1 MKNIAF
7 YCLLLFCLLFAAPA
21 LQAQQELYSR
31 VKIFTGNDGMALL
44 AGLGLPVDH
53 CDYKQG
59 AYLVGEFS
67 ESELKLVEASGFIY
81 EVLQP
86 DMAEFYRR
94 RNEKPVQTPEKSAEV
109 QGMCQPVLSNF
120 PTPTHFQL
128 GSMGGFFTYTE
139 MLAHLDTM
147 HSLFSGLIS
156 AIQPIEGFATQE
168 GNPVYWVKISD
179 NPQTDEPGEPQIL
192 LTALHH
198 AREPASLS
206 QMIFLMYYLLE
217 NYETDPNIAYL
228 IDNSEIYIVP
238 CLNPDG
244 YQWNEFT
251 NPDGG
256 GMWRK
261 NRRDNTDGTYGV
273 DLNRNYGFL
282 WGYDDN
288 GSSPN
293 TNSSTYRGTS
303 AFSEPETQAVKMFCE
318 TKQFQI
324 ALNYH
329 SSGNLLIYPWG
340 YVPSFQTP
348 DSTLFRAYARE
359 MTRENNFVW
368 GTGNETV
375 GYLTNGVSD
384 DWMYGEQET
393 KSKIFSFTPE
403 IGRRFEDGFWPSTQR
418 IIPICQSTMWQ
429 NLSAIRFLHNY
440 GLLAETNGQYL
451 NTTDTVIHFTLNR
464 IGLQDGGTFTVS
476 LVPQSSNI
484 VAAGEQVVVSGLEL
498 EQIYTGQIG
507 ITLSDTIAQGSPV
520 SFKLLLNNGQGLI
533 LEQNITKHF
542 GTPVIAYANQC
553 TDLNSWQTSDNA
565 NWGLTG
571 LDYVSESTSMTDSPD
586 GNYLSDDLNTL
597 TLTDTIDLTQC
608 SFAELRFWA
617 KWAIEPSYDM
627 VQMQAVDLASGTI
640 TPLCGKYT
648 HMGTPNQFNGE
659 PVYDGIQPDWVEE
672 VIDLSD
678 FAGALL
684 QLRLVL
690 VSDNAVEYDG
700 FYFDDLVVEKLPVAA
715 EPATA
720 APAMAAA
727 HGGLMLLPCV
737 PNPTTTQTN
746 IYVVQPQQA
755 PTPAELVITNPAGI
769 VVLRQPIAPLPGKN
783 CLQINTQYW
792 SSGLYFYYVQNST
805 GKTPARKMMVVN
817 QGND

>member
-7 YCLLLFCLLFAAPA
+7 CCFLLFALLFDAPA
-21 LQAQQELYSR
+21 LKAQQELYSR

-44 AGLGLPVDH
+44 SELGLPVDH

-59 AYLVGEFS
+59 AYLIGEFS
-67 ESELKLVEASGFIY
+67 ETELALIGASGFVY

-86 DMAEFYRR
+86 DMAQFYRH
-94 RNEKPVQTPEKSAEV
+94 RNEKPFHNSEKSAEV
-109 QGMCQPVLSNF
+109 QGMCEPVLSNF
-120 PTPTHFQL
+120 PTPQHFQL

-147 HSLFSGLIS
+147 HTLYSSLIT
-156 AIQPIEGFATQE
+156 AVQPIEGFATQE

-179 NPQTDEPGEPQIL
+179 NPQTDETGEPQIL

-206 QMIFLMYYLLE
+206 QMIFFMYYLLE
-217 NYETDPNIAYL
+217 HYETDPNIAYL

-251 NPDGG
+251 NPSGG

-282 WGYDDN
+282 WGFDDN

-293 TNSSTYRGTS
+293 TNSSTYRGPE
-303 AFSEPETQAVKMFCE
+303 AFSEPETQAIQTFCE
-318 TKQFQI
+318 THQFQI

-340 YVPSFQTP
+340 YVPSYQTP
-348 DSTLFRAYARE
+348 DSTLFRAYAHE
-359 MTRENNFVW
+359 MTKENNFVW

-393 KSKIFSFTPE
+393 KNKIFSFTPE
-403 IGRRFEDGFWPSTQR
+403 IGRRYEDGFWPSTQR

-451 NTTDTVIHFTLNR
+451 STTDTVIHFTLKR
-464 IGLQDGGTFTVS
+464 IGLQDGGSFTVS

-484 VAAGEQVVVSGLEL
+484 VAAGEPLVVSGLEL
-498 EQIYTGQIG
+498 EQTYTGQIG
-507 ITLSDTIAQGSPV
+507 ITLSDTIAQGSSV
-520 SFKLLLNNGQGLI
+520 SFKLLLNNEQGLT
-533 LEQNITKHF
+533 LEQTITKHY
-542 GTPVIAYANQC
+542 GVPVIAYTNPC
-553 TDLNSWQTSDNA
+553 TNLTGWQTSDSA

-571 LDYVSESTSMTDSPD
+571 IDYVSESTSITDSPD
-586 GNYLSDDLNTL
+586 GDYPPNDLNTL

-608 SFAELRFWA
+608 SFAELRFWT

-627 VQMQAVDLASGTI
+627 VQLQAIDLASGTV

-648 HMGTPNQFNGE
+648 RIGTPSQFNGE
-659 PVYDGIQPDWVEE
+659 PVYDGIQPDWVQET
-672 VIDLSD
+672 VNLTD
-678 FAGALL
+678 FAGSLI

-690 VSDNAVEYDG
+690 VSDNAVQYDG
-700 FYFDDLVVEKLPVAA
+700 FYFDDLVVEKLPLAT

-720 APAMAAA
+720 VPATATIS
-727 HGGLMLLPCV
+727 GNLLLLPCI
-737 PNPTTTQTN
+737 PNPATAQTEV
-746 IYVVQPQQA
+746 YFVQPHQTPA
-755 PTPAELVITNPAGI
+755 PAELVVTNITGA
-769 VVLRQPIAPLPGKN
+769 VVLRLPIAPVPGKGS
-783 CLQINTQYW
+783 LTINTQNLN
-792 SSGLYFYYVQNST
+792 SGLYFYYLQNSA
-805 GKTPARKMMVVN
+805 GNTPARKMLVVN
-817 QGND
+817 KGKN